1 MRTSGK
7 FAALWLALMLGVL
20 CLSTEAAPLQ
30 FCYEDVPQH
39 PWTMPDGTGLNFEL
53 LNRVEKS
60 LNEEFVYRSMPWK
73 RCQEEVR
80 NGEMDG
86 MIGAADNSERRKF
99 LHFPALPNG
108 ALDTTATLYEDQ
120 FNVYL
125 REGSEGSWDGK
136 SLTSPVRPVV
146 VQSGYVVIVN
156 MLHDHGIKT
165 VDSIKTAE
173 DGLRFLSEG
182 MVDVAVLQSV
192 EAEYLRHEDPRF
204 KNKIVLA
211 PTPFAILP
219 LYLGI
224 NHESYEREPKRI
236 ETIWNEIRSVRNS
249 VEYRKL
255 VDNAC
260 RDKSNSHCN

>member
-1 MRTSGK
+1 MCTSGK
-7 FAALWLALMLGVL
+7 FATFWLALSLGTL
-20 CLSTEAAPLQ
+20 CASAAAAPLK

-53 LNRVEKS
+53 LHRVEKA
-60 LNEEFVYRSMPWK
+60 LGEEFHYQAMPWK

-86 MIGAADNSERRKF
+86 IIGAADNAERRKY
-99 LHFPALPNG
+99 LHFPSLPGG
-108 ALDTTATLYEDQ
+108 ALDASATLYEDQ

-125 REGSEGSWDGK
+125 REGGDGSWDGK
-136 SLTSPVRPVV
+136 SLTSPNHPVV
-146 VQSGYVVIVN
+146 VQSGYLVIAS
-156 MLHDHGIKT
+156 MLHEHGMKT
-165 VDSIKTAE
+165 FDSIKTAE

-192 EAEYLRHEDPRF
+192 EAEYLRREDPRF
-204 KNKIVLA
+204 KSKIALA
-211 PTPFAILP
+211 ATPFAILP

-224 NHESYEREPKRI
+224 NQASYEHDSRRI
-236 ETIWNEIRSVRNS
+236 EAIWNEIRTVRNS
-249 VEYRKL
+249 PEYRKL

>member
-7 FAALWLALMLGVL
+7 FATLWLTLSLGAL
-20 CLSTEAAPLQ
+20 CASADSAPLK

-53 LNRVEKS
+53 LHRVEKS
-60 LNEEFVYRSMPWK
+60 LGEEFTFHSMPWK

-86 MIGAADNSERRKF
+86 IIGAAENTERRRY
-99 LHFPALPNG
+99 LRFPAQPG
-108 ALDTTATLYEDQ
+108 GSLDITATLYEDQ

-125 REGSEGSWDGK
+125 REGGDGGWDGRN
-136 SLTSPVRPVV
+136 LTSPTHPVV
-146 VQSGYVVIVN
+146 VQSGYLVIAA

-165 VDSIKTAE
+165 FDSIKTAE

-192 EAEYLRHEDPRF
+192 EAEYLRREDSRF

-211 PTPFAILP
+211 PVPFAILP
-219 LYLGI
+219 LFLGI
-224 NHESYEREPKRI
+224 NHVSYEHDPKRI
-236 ETIWNEIRSVRNS
+236 EAIWNEIRTVRNS
-249 VEYRKL
+249 PDYRKL

-260 RDKSNSHCN
+260 RDKSNLHCN

>member
-7 FAALWLALMLGVL
+7 FAIFLLTLS
-20 CLSTEAAPLQ
+20 LSTFCASAAATPLK

-53 LNRVEKS
+53 LHRVEKS
-60 LNEEFVYRSMPWK
+60 LGEEFAYRAMPWK

-80 NGEMDG
+80 TGEMDG
-86 MIGAADNSERRKF
+86 MIGAADNAERRKY
-99 LHFPALPNG
+99 LRFPALPNG
-108 ALDTTATLYEDQ
+108 TLDTTATLYEDQ

-125 REGSEGSWDGK
+125 REGGEGGWDGK
-136 SLTSPVRPVV
+136 SLTSPTHPVV
-146 VQSGYVVIVN
+146 VQSGYLVIAA

-165 VDSIKTAE
+165 FDSIKTAE

-192 EAEYLRHEDPRF
+192 EAEYLRHEDARF
-204 KNKIVLA
+204 KDKIVLA

-219 LYLGI
+219 LFLGI
-224 NHESYEREPKRI
+224 NHNSYEHDPKRM
-236 ETIWNEIRSVRNS
+236 EAIWNEIRTVRNS
-249 VEYRKL
+249 PEYRKL

>member
-7 FAALWLALMLGVL
+7 FAKFWLG
-20 CLSTEAAPLQ
+20 CWLSAICACIEAAPLK

-53 LNRVEKS
+53 LHRVEKA
-60 LNEEFVYRSMPWK
+60 LGEEFVFQAMPWK

-86 MIGAADNSERRKF
+86 MIGAADNAERRKY
-99 LHFPALPNG
+99 LRFP
-108 ALDTTATLYEDQ
+108 TTPDGTVDATAKLYEDQ

-125 REGSEGSWDGK
+125 RKEGSGNWDGK
-136 SLTSPVRPVV
+136 ILSSPIHPVV
-146 VQSGYVVIVN
+146 VQSGYLVITE
-156 MLHDHGIKT
+156 MLHEHGIKT
-165 VDSIKTAE
+165 FDAIKTAE

-192 EAEYLRHEDPRF
+192 EAEYLRREDPRF
-204 KNKIVLA
+204 NKIVLS
-211 PTPFAILP
+211 PTPFAVLP

-224 NHESYEREPKRI
+224 NRSSYERESKRI
-236 ETIWNEIRSVRNS
+236 DMIWNEINIVRTS
-249 VEYRKL
+249 PEYRKL

-260 RDKSNSHCN
+260 RDRSNSHCN